1 MKFSD
6 DLARQEAMSLRF
18 SPSTVSNPRISGL
31 GIFSAGVLAFAL
43 VLLQGC
49 APPSVTTSTARG
61 PSVSLPPLGGLQAD
75 DAPRGE
81 RRHVADRSASDRAA
95 ARPLQGRTLR
105 PEYCRR
111 CSAQ

>member
-1 MKFSD
+1 MP
-6 DLARQEAMSLRF
+6 LRF
-18 SPSTVSNPRISGL
+18 TRSTVSNPRLDGL
-31 GIFSAGVLAFAL
+31 GIFSAGVVAFAL
-43 VLLQGC
+43 VVLQGC
-49 APPSVTTSTARG
+49 APPSVTTSAARG

-75 DAPRGE
+75 DVPRAE
-81 RRHVADRSASDRAA
+81 RRHVADRSASDHAS